1 MKKGYTDERNAQ
13 ILISLM
19 KKNGIKKVV
28 ASPGATNICFVA
40 SLQYDPYF
48 EIYSAADERSAAYI
62 ACGLAAESGETVALS
77 CTGATSSRNYMPAL
91 TEAYY
96 RKLPILVITSSRRS
110 ERIGHNID
118 QVTDRTLLPRD
129 VAKMSVQMPLIHDYE
144 SEWADVVAAN
154 KAILELN
161 HHGKGPVHINLET
174 NYSKVYSTQPLP
186 DIRSISRVSY
196 GDEFPSLG
204 KYSRIAI
211 MVGSHTQWSENLTK
225 VVDIFCKNHNAIV
238 LCDHCSNYKGK
249 YRVLANLITQQY
261 YYNSVIKSADFVI
274 HIGSISASNYGI
286 NMKKVWRVC
295 EDGEIRDTY
304 KKLRVVFEMTEEKF
318 FNHYSEVEIK
328 EENAF
333 YRECQNEIS
342 DVQNNIPEIPF
353 SNAWIAS
360 VTADKLPQDSVI
372 HFGILNSL
380 RTWNYFEIPQ
390 SCMESSNT
398 GGFGIDGSLSTIIGA
413 ALANKEIIHY
423 CVLGDLAFFYDMNA
437 LGNHNVGNNV
447 RILLVNNGRGTE
459 FRLSGSQG
467 RQFEEDCDSY
477 IAAAGHYGN
486 KSKKLVRHYAEDLG
500 FEYYSAETK
509 EEFLNILPNFID
521 PNLREKSAI
530 FEVFTD
536 SENENT
542 AMVELCN
549 IKRDQGAVI
558 KSEIVGLAKDVLKPE
573 GIKKIKR
580 ILGK

>member
-129 VAKMSVQMPLIHDYE
+129 VAKMSVQMPLVHDYE

-211 MVGSHTQWSENLTK
+211 MVGSHTPVSYTHLT
-225 VVDIFCKNHNAIV
+225 
-238 LCDHCSNYKGK
+238 
-249 YRVLANLITQQY
+249 
-261 YYNSVIKSADFVI
+261 
-274 HIGSISASNYGI
+274 
-286 NMKKVWRVC
+286 
-295 EDGEIRDTY
+295 
-304 KKLRVVFEMTEEKF
+304 
-318 FNHYSEVEIK
+318 
-328 EENAF
+328 
-333 YRECQNEIS
+333 
-342 DVQNNIPEIPF
+342 
-353 SNAWIAS
+353 
-360 VTADKLPQDSVI
+360 LPT
-372 HFGILNSL
+372 N
-380 RTWNYFEIPQ
+380 
-390 SCMESSNT
+390 
-398 GGFGIDGSLSTIIGA
+398 
-413 ALANKEIIHY
+413 
-423 CVLGDLAFFYDMNA
+423 
-437 LGNHNVGNNV
+437 
-447 RILLVNNGRGTE
+447 
-459 FRLSGSQG
+459 
-467 RQFEEDCDSY
+467 
-477 IAAAGHYGN
+477 
-486 KSKKLVRHYAEDLG
+486 
-500 FEYYSAETK
+500 
-509 EEFLNILPNFID
+509 
-521 PNLREKSAI
+521 
-530 FEVFTD
+530 
-536 SENENT
+536 
-542 AMVELCN
+542 
-549 IKRDQGAVI
+549 
-558 KSEIVGLAKDVLKPE
+558 
-573 GIKKIKR
+573 
-580 ILGK
+580 

>member
-13 ILISLM
+13 IVISLM
-19 KKNGIKKVV
+19 KKNGIRKVV

-62 ACGLAAESGETVALS
+62 ACGLAAESGESVALS

-110 ERIGHNID
+110 ERIGHNIN

-129 VAKMSVQMPLIHDYE
+129 VAKLSVQMPLVHDYE
-144 SEWADVVAAN
+144 SEWANVIAAN

-174 NYSKVYSTQPLP
+174 NYSKVYLPQPLP
-186 DIRSISRVSY
+186 EIRSISRVCY
-196 GDEFPSLG
+196 GDDFPTLG
-204 KYSRIAI
+204 EYSRIAI
-211 MVGSHTQWSENLTK
+211 MVGSHTQWSNHLTEI
-225 VVDIFCKNHNAIV
+225 VDDFCKNHNAIV

-249 YRVLANLITQQY
+249 YRILANLITQQY
-261 YYNSVIKSADFVI
+261 YFNSIIKSADFVI
-274 HIGSISASNYGI
+274 HIGDISASNYGI

-304 KKLRVVFEMTEEKF
+304 KKLSVVFEMTEEKF
-318 FNHYSEVEIK
+318 FEYYSEIEIK
-328 EENAF
+328 GENTF
-333 YRECQNEIS
+333 YRECQSEIS
-342 DVQNNIPEIPF
+342 NIRDNIPEIPF

-360 VTADKLPQDSVI
+360 VTADKLPQNSVI

-390 SCMESSNT
+390 SCLESSNT

-413 ALANKEIIHY
+413 SLVKQNVLHY

-437 LGNHNVGNNV
+437 LGNHNIGNNI

-486 KSKKLVRHYAEDLG
+486 KSKNLVKHYAEDLG
-500 FEYYSAETK
+500 FDYYSAESK
-509 EEFLNILPNFID
+509 EEFLNILPDFVD
-521 PNLREKSAI
+521 PKLKEKSAI
-530 FEVFTD
+530 FEVFTE

-542 AMVELCN
+542 AMVKLCN
-549 IKRDQGAVI
+549 IKKDKGAVI
-558 KSEIVGLAKDVLKPE
+558 KSGAVTLVKDTLKPE
-573 GIKKIKR
+573 QIKKIRR